1 MCLNAHCGIQFL
13 VTSSQISLP
22 ESDLCQD
29 LVNYNFVDNKNLKG
43 FQIVIGKMIQTP
55 STLSNQKPINFGEEE
70 KR

>member
-13 VTSSQISLP
+13 QASLRF
-22 ESDLCQD
+22 DLCYD

-55 STLSNQKPINFGEEE
+55 STLSNQKPINFEEEE